1 MSANNI
7 SVSSERR
14 CFLLPKSQF
23 STGTSQ
29 PSYAV
34 FSQIAK
40 NILNLSTRENDINTK
55 MSDVLTVR
63 ADSYYNIKYVRDGN
77 SLTRYVDNTLVD
89 TINVDFLDNYN
100 DWTFSMIRWSATGS
114 SKMKNVKI
122 KAL

>member
-1 MSANNI
+1 
-7 SVSSERR
+7 
-14 CFLLPKSQF
+14 
-23 STGTSQ
+23 
-29 PSYAV
+29 
-34 FSQIAK
+34 
-40 NILNLSTRENDINTK
+40 